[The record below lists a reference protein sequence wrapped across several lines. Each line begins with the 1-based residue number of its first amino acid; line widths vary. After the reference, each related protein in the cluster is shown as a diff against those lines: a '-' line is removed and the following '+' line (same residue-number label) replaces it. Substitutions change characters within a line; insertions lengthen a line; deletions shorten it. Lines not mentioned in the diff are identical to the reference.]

1 MVRFLLPDLDFK
13 AVLDEPEARITDAA
27 KDDTEHSWD
36 RRRDLSDCAAT
47 NNRKKKQKKKKRKIN
62 SESQDIIRKEEVFVF
77 HFTETPCLFPN
88 TLYMHIDSLN

>member
-27 KDDTEHSWD
+27 KDDTKHIWD

-47 NNRKKKQKKKKRKIN
+47 NNRKKKQKKKRKID

-77 HFTETPCLFPN
+77 HLT
-88 TLYMHIDSLN
+88 

>member
-47 NNRKKKQKKKKRKIN
+47 NNRKKKQKKKRKIN
-62 SESQDIIRKEEVFVF
+62 SESQDIIRKEEVFVL
-77 HFTETPCLFPN
+77 HLT
-88 TLYMHIDSLN
+88 